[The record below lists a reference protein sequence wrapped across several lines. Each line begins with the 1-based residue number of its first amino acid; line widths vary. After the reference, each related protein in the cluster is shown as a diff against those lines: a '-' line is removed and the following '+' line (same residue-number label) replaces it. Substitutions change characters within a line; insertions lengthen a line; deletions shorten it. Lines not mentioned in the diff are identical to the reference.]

1 MLSVS
6 GPIFPT
12 PVSHFIIE
20 RANDNSSSTYYRA
33 LTNPSAL
40 IPDSEWTLTHS
51 LIHTTRDGSFI
62 DLGSTLPHMH
72 PSTPS
77 TDPDKIAQVF
87 KYKPVAKKI
96 KPLAATLPEEFRTT
110 RNIIGDPL
118 KDMPSLSHRPPDFEP
133 TGRYMIEARD
143 IVDANHP
150 GDFLLPEERKLMH
163 HFMME
168 FERGF
173 AWDESQKGS
182 FREDFFPPLK
192 IPVVPHTPWALKNI
206 PIPPGIYKDV
216 IKILRDKIAAGTY
229 EPSSSSYR
237 SRWFTVLKKNGKLR
251 IVHDLQ
257 PLNAITIR
265 DSAVPPFTEQLAES
279 FGGRGCYGL
288 LDLFVGYDERPLDI
302 SSRDLTTFPT
312 PFGAYR
318 LTSVPMGWSNAV
330 PAFHADVTFTLEP
343 EIPHVTIPFLDD
355 AGVKGPPT
363 CYELPDGS
371 YETIPEN
378 PGIRRFIW
386 EHFQNLSRL
395 VQRMIYVG
403 CTWSGPKGIL
413 CVPEAVIVGHLCTY
427 EGRRA
432 DTSKVAK
439 IAKWGPCKSLSEVRA
454 FLGTAG
460 LMRLFIQNYSAI
472 ARPLTILT
480 RKGVDFEFGPEQI
493 EAQEHL
499 KQAILSS
506 PAIRAIDYDSD
517 ATVYLSVDTSIIAIG
532 YVLAQDAP
540 DKPKARYPSRFG
552 SMLLNQRESNYS
564 QPKLELYGL
573 FRSLRA
579 ARLWIIGVRNL
590 VVEVDAKYIKGMLNN
605 PDIQPNATINRWI
618 AGILL
623 FDFTLVHV
631 PGATHGPDGLSRRPA
646 QDEDEPDPPDDY
658 EDWIDRSYGFM
669 HMINPSSILC
679 GNRRA
684 LSVFTLDDSRAHTP
698 RHSRSISPAP
708 LDSLPLLV
716 FTSELVAPLNFTPL
730 PVDPEDVYIPR
741 TAEADAADHR
751 LNLVVQVLQSATRPE
766 TVIESEWR
774 RLISYALRF
783 FIHAGNLW
791 RKNAHG
797 QHKIVV
803 PPGRRLKLLSQAH
816 DEVGHRGTYA
826 TRTHLVE
833 RFWWPHMSTDVKW
846 FTDSC
851 HVCQTRH
858 LRHINIPPVVAMPGA
873 LFAKVYIDTFNM
885 PRAGGFAYVVHARC
899 SLSSFPEARMLRTET
914 GKTLMDFI
922 FQDILCRYGAVAE
935 LVTDNGTPYIAALD
949 ELKKKY
955 NITHIR
961 ISGYNS
967 QANGPVERKHW
978 DFRQVMYKVVD
989 GDAARWPQ
997 GFYPALWSERVTT
1010 TRTLGCSPYFAA
1022 HGIHPILPFDIDEST
1037 YLMPPPDT
1045 ILSEED
1051 LLARRATEF
1060 AKRLSDLDALRQ
1072 RVHAARVSHMDRF
1085 SREHASKIH
1094 DYDFPTGS
1102 LVLVRNT
1109 RFEKSLNR
1117 KMRPRYLGP
1126 MIVISRNRGGAYIIA
1141 EMNGAVLARPIGA
1154 FRVIPYYP
1162 RRTITLPP
1170 LEDVLDISTDELR
1183 RREESMDPD
1192 EELSAPAPDDD
1203 LDL

>member
-1 MLSVS
+1 MLSIA
-6 GPIFPT
+6 GPVIPT
-12 PVSHFIIE
+12 SVKCFALEYANNHSLSH
-20 RANDNSSSTYYRA
+20 YYRP
-33 LTNPSAL
+33 LVSPSVQLAE
-40 IPDSEWTLTHS
+40 PKRTLTHTIVHISADNSFLDLPSGPSPRTSTFS
-51 LIHTTRDGSFI
+51 LASAPEVQ
-62 DLGSTLPHMH
+62 TL
-72 PSTPS
+72 
-77 TDPDKIAQVF
+77 

-96 KPLAATLPEEFRTT
+96 KPVAATLPEEFRTT
-110 RNIIGDPL
+110 REIIGDPL
-118 KDMPSLSHRPPDFEP
+118 TNMPRLSPHPPSFVP
-133 TGRYMIEARD
+133 TGRYTAEARD
-143 IVDANHP
+143 IIDMNHP

-163 HFMME
+163 HFMML

-192 IPVVPHTPWALKNI
+192 MPVVPHVPWALKNI
-206 PIPPGIYKDV
+206 PIPPGIYKEV
-216 IKILRDKIAAGTY
+216 VRILRDKIAAGTY

-288 LDLFVGYDERPLDI
+288 LDLFVGYDERPLHID
-302 SSRDLTTFPT
+302 SRDLTTFPT

-330 PAFHADVTFTLEP
+330 PAFHTDVTFTLEP

-355 AGVKGPPT
+355 AGVKGPVT
-363 CYELPDGS
+363 RYELPDGS

-378 PGIRRFIW
+378 SGIRRFVW

-413 CVPEAVIVGHLCTY
+413 CVPEILIVGHLCTY
-427 EGRRA
+427 DGRRA
-432 DTSKVAK
+432 DTSKIAK
-439 IAKWGPCKSLSEVRA
+439 IAKWGPCRSLSEVRA

-460 LMRLFIQNYSAI
+460 LMRIFIKNYSAI
-472 ARPLTILT
+472 ARPLTLLT
-480 RKGVDFEFGPEQI
+480 RKGIEFEFGPEQI
-493 EAQEHL
+493 EAQECL
-499 KQAILSS
+499 KEAIITS
-506 PAIRAIDYDSD
+506 PAIRAIDYESD
-517 ATVYLSVDTSIIAIG
+517 ADVYLSVDTSIIAIG
-532 YVLAQDAP
+532 YILSQAIP
-540 DKPKARYPSRFG
+540 DKPNARYPSRFG
-552 SMLLNQRESNYS
+552 SMLLNERETNYS

-590 VVEVDAKYIKGMLNN
+590 IVEVDAKYIKGMLNN

-623 FDFTLVHV
+623 FDFKLVHV
-631 PGATHGPDGLSRRPA
+631 PGVTHGPDGLSRRPA
-646 QDEDEPDPPDDY
+646 QPDDDPEPPDDY
-658 EDWIDRSYGFM
+658 EDWIDKSYGFM
-669 HMINPSSILC
+669 HIINPTSVSC
-679 GNRRA
+679 GHRRA
-684 LSVFTLDDSRAHTP
+684 LSLFTLDASPSSSPHRSAIAVHSSRD
-698 RHSRSISPAP
+698 RV
-708 LDSLPLLV
+708 PLLV
-716 FTSELVAPLNFTPL
+716 FNSELVAPLNFTPL
-730 PVDPEDVYIPR
+730 PVDVSDVFVPR
-741 TAEADAADHR
+741 TPEADAADHR
-751 LNLVVQVLQSATRPE
+751 LNLVVQVLQSASRPASI
-766 TVIESEWR
+766 VESEWR

-783 FIHAGNLW
+783 FIHADNLW

-797 QHKIVV
+797 HHKIVV

-833 RFWWPHMSTDVKW
+833 RFWWPHMNTDVKW

-858 LRHINIPPVVAMPGA
+858 LRQINIPPVVAMPGA

-899 SLSSFPEARMLRTET
+899 SLSSYPEARMLRSET
-914 GKTLMDFI
+914 GRTLMDFI

-955 NITHIR
+955 GITHIR

-967 QANGPVERKHW
+967 KANGPVERKHW

-989 GDAARWPQ
+989 GEASRWPQ

-1022 HGIHPILPFDIDEST
+1022 HGIHPILPFDIDEAT
-1037 YLMPPPDT
+1037 YLVPPPDT
-1045 ILSEED
+1045 ILTHED
-1051 LLARRATEF
+1051 LLARRGAEF
-1060 AKRLSDLDALRQ
+1060 AKRQSDLDGLRQ
-1072 RVHAARVSHMDRF
+1072 RVHAARLAHMDRF

-1094 DYDFPTGS
+1094 DYDFTPGS

-1117 KMRPRYLGP
+1117 KMRPRYIGP
-1126 MIVISRNRGGAYIIA
+1126 MIVISRNRGGAYILA

-1154 FRVIPYYP
+1154 FRVIPYFP
-1162 RRTITLPP
+1162 RQTIALPP
-1170 LEDVLDISTDELR
+1170 LEDLLDISTDELR
-1183 RREESMDPD
+1183 RREQSTEPD
-1192 EELSAPAPDDD
+1192 EEFADSVPAEDIEP
-1203 LDL
+1203 